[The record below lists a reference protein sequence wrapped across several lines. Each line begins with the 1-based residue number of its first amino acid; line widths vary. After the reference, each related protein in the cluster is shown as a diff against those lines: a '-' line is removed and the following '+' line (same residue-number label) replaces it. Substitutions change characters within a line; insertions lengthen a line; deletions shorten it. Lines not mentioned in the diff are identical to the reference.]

1 MNEKIDVIKIKEYFI
16 KHRDKILIIF
26 SILTLLGITK
36 MIYNL
41 AFYNY
46 FSIKSIEILDKS
58 GEQAT
63 DFFLRLSGIKALVA
77 IIEGSTINFGLG
89 ISGSV
94 EFGDFIQPLYDFVH
108 IIWKMSLINFVFI
121 NGQRIIFQMGITK
134 LFTPILLI
142 ILGSYYFKTN
152 DKIKS
157 IRKRVINVF
166 LIVYFL
172 IPTYTFFAE
181 KISTSVEKITINL
194 HEKTFEEAI
203 LNLEEIEVEVSNLES
218 ISEKI
223 KEGDIIKW
231 QLEGEFIK
239 IPKANMNKELLDEI
253 TSDFK
258 GRISNIKNSI
268 ENLTKEFFTYFFSY
282 LTLYLFNLF
291 IIPLLFVGIV
301 VVTKGMILQKN

>member
-26 SILTLLGITK
+26 CILTLLGITK
-36 MIYNL
+36 LIYNL

>member
-1 MNEKIDVIKIKEYFI
+1 MTEKIDLIKIKTYLE
-16 KHRDKILIIF
+16 KHRDKILIGLT
-26 SILTLLGITK
+26 ILTLLGVTK
-36 MIYNL
+36 LVYEQGFYNL
-41 AFYNY
+41 
-46 FSIKSIEILDKS
+46 FSVKSIEILDKS

-63 DFFLRLSGIKALVA
+63 DFFLKLSGVKALVA
-77 IIEGSTINFGLG
+77 IIEGSTVNFGLG

-134 LFTPILLI
+134 LFTPILLV

-152 DKIKS
+152 DKVKG

-181 KISTSVEKITINL
+181 KISTSVERFTINL
-194 HEKTFEEAI
+194 HEKTFDQAI
-203 LNLEEIEVEVSNLES
+203 LNLEEIEVEVSNLEH
-218 ISEKI
+218 ISEKV

-231 QLEGEFIK
+231 QLEGDFIK
-239 IPKANMNKELLDEI
+239 IPKANMNKELLDEVTADI
-253 TSDFK
+253 K
-258 GRISNIKNSI
+258 EGINNIKGSI
-268 ENLTKEFFTYFFSY
+268 EEITKEFFTYFFSY

-291 IIPLLFVGIV
+291 IIPLLFVAIV
-301 VVTKGMILQKN
+301 ILAKSMILQKN

>member
-36 MIYNL
+36 LIYNL